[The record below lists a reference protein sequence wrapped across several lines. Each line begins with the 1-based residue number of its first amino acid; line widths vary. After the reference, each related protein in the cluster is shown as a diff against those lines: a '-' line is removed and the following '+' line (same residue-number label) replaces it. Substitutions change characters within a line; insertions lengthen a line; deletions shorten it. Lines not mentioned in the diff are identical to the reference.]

1 MTLLDVL
8 KLISKD
14 FFPPVMEVDKRNID
28 IIDTRPQSTFNV
40 TICFMCEEETWLT
53 CNIQNEILIP
63 WYDCEV
69 SSIQPDTTNENAL
82 CVWLKDKEYI
92 KNKFSHCVE
101 IIETDKPEE
110 G

>member
-14 FFPPVMEVDKRNID
+14 LFPVQVDDDGYINTI
-28 IIDTRPQSTFNV
+28 PESSFEV
-40 TICFMCEEETWLT
+40 TICFQCEEETWLT

-69 SSIQPDTTNENAL
+69 SAITPNSNNSNSI
-82 CVWLKDKEYI
+82 CVWLKHEEYI
-92 KNKFSHCVE
+92 KKNYIQHIFK
-101 IIETDKPEE
+101 KKLEE
-110 G
+110 PKGFNPFV